1 MKNSVFSVVAASPF
15 LLLFSGCSDGSA
27 GVADSSTSSSNTAS
41 VGSTTSTTGGSS
53 TGGTGP
59 TGAEATSTTSGVTGS
74 TVVTGTSTTG
84 AGTDASVSSS
94 SVTTGTGGTGT
105 TSATTTQGA
114 AGTPNIDDPLDMRLR
129 VTDSTTPEGVE
140 AGVRSWRIWGQG
152 NLVVAP
158 VFTVPLANCETLVCY
173 TTEGSGA
180 LSPRVAHLDANDNLV
195 GTLTLEAGLECRG
208 LAAEPDGNF
217 AALLWD
223 DGADAIYVSR
233 YDLSGNPR
241 GTPTPL
247 VNGDNSPTDFGIG
260 ESRLEYGDG
269 RYGAYYH
276 VHSDSGHEGDTLKWV
291 DAVSGTESTG
301 WSWGCSHSMSNLLRY
316 HPELGDFLP
325 ACVTDCYPGTG
336 NGDFA
341 QVSIGGI
348 YLNHDDSKVMD
359 VAAGCNGS
367 VAGELGGAA
376 FAPAGYKLVF
386 NAHQAPTALG
396 QDSYDEST
404 MNQDIGFASIGSDLS
419 SSPVVW
425 LTDTS
430 DIDEADA
437 SIARWTPAG
446 DTVEQYVV
454 GWSEPGSSMSY
465 QLARVD
471 AAGAFMEGP
480 LDVSALVAWGRRDDP
495 FRRHVNQDVVW
506 AWFDDAGSTT
516 LHFARLRSGAEA
528 ACTAF

>member
-1 MKNSVFSVVAASPF
+1 MKKSAFSVVVAYPF
-15 LLLFSGCSDGSA
+15 LLFFSACSDGSA
-27 GVADSSTSSSNTAS
+27 GVADTSTSSSNTSNDAS
-41 VGSTTSTTGGSS
+41 TVSTSGGSS
-53 TGGTGP
+53 TGAAGQSS
-59 TGAEATSTTSGVTGS
+59 GAATTTANDVTGS
-74 TVVTGTSTTG
+74 TSGPGTTTG
-84 AGTDASVSSS
+84 GVGTESSAATS
-94 SVTTGTGGTGT
+94 SAVTGTGGAATVT
-105 TSATTTQGA
+105 TTTQGA
-114 AGTPNIDDPLDMRLR
+114 GGTPNVDDPLDMRLR
-129 VTDSTTPEGVE
+129 VTSSATPEGVE
-140 AGVRSWRIWGQG
+140 AGVRNWRIWGQG

-173 TTEGSGA
+173 TTEGSGT
-180 LSPRVAHLDANDNLV
+180 LTPRVAHLDMYDNLI

-223 DGADAIYVSR
+223 DGADAIYVAR
-233 YDLSGNPR
+233 YDLSGAPR

-247 VNGDNSPTDFGIG
+247 VNGDNSPTEFGIG

-291 DAVSGTESTG
+291 DAATGAESTG
-301 WSWGCSHSMSNLLRY
+301 WSWGCSHSMSNLLRF
-316 HPELGDFLP
+316 HPDLAEFLP

-348 YLNHDDSKVMD
+348 YLSHDDTKVMD

-367 VAGELGGAA
+367 VAGELGSAA

-386 NAHQAPTALG
+386 NAHQAPTTLG
-396 QDSYDEST
+396 QNSYDENT

-419 SSPVVW
+419 SGPVVW

-430 DIDEADA
+430 DIDEADS
-437 SIARWTPAG
+437 SIARWSPAG
-446 DTVEQYVV
+446 DTAEQYVV
-454 GWSEPGSSMSY
+454 GWSEPGGAMTY
-465 QLARVD
+465 RLARVD
-471 AAGAFMEGP
+471 ADGAFLEGP
-480 LDVSALVAWGRRDDP
+480 IDVTAQAGWGRRDDP
-495 FRRHVNQDVVW
+495 FRQHTNQDVVW

-516 LHFARLRSGAEA
+516 LNFARLRSGGEA
-528 ACTAF
+528 ACAAF